1 MKRINER
8 SGIKEVNMKG
18 INHIIIK
25 LLKTSNKEKKLK
37 TNQRKKTSYLMRNS
51 ENKDF
56 SQ

>member
-37 TNQRKKTSYLMRNS
+37 TNQRKKQVT
-51 ENKDF
+51 
-56 SQ
+56 